1 MRVTVGVLVAL
12 VFAAAA
18 RGQEAPVSLIESEGI
33 ATVDAL
39 PGHVDFWL
47 HRRAEGET
55 LAQATQGALEL
66 HDELREQLQTRN
78 LKHMDL
84 MFSDVA
90 IPRLDPK
97 VAHVS
102 ARVRFNATSF
112 STAEEGPQ
120 EFAALCDTIID
131 LAATLKCAAEGPI
144 LGVTDADAVEEA
156 AIARAIEKAYPAGKA
171 AAQTMNGQVVAVD
184 KVTIIGTQWNASPD
198 TKAMQPDVR
207 RMTCTAKVKV
217 VYAFAAGQP

>member
-1 MRVTVGVLVAL
+1 MRVKVGVLVAL
-12 VFAAAA
+12 VFAPVAV
-18 RGQEAPVSLIESEGI
+18 GQEVPLSLIESEGV

-47 HRRAEGET
+47 HRRAEADT
-55 LAQATQGALEL
+55 LSLATKDALEL

-90 IPRLDPK
+90 IPNLEPK

-102 ARVRFNATSF
+102 ARIRFNATSF
-112 STAEEGPQ
+112 STAEDGPQ
-120 EFAALCDTIID
+120 EFAALCDTIIE
-131 LAATLKCAAEGPI
+131 LAAALKCTAEGPI

-184 KVTIIGTQWNASPD
+184 KVTILGTEWNASPD
-198 TKAMQPDVR
+198 TKATQPDIR
-207 RMTCTAKVKV
+207 SMTCTTQVKV
-217 VYAFAAGQP
+217 VYAFAAAQP

>member
-1 MRVTVGVLVAL
+1 MRMTVGVLVAL
-12 VFAAAA
+12 VAAPATV
-18 RGQEAPVSLIESEGI
+18 GQEAPLSLIESEGV

-39 PGHVDFWL
+39 PGYVDFWL

-55 LAQATQGALEL
+55 LAQATDAALEFQ
-66 HDELREQLQTRN
+66 EQVREQLQTRH

-84 MFSDVA
+84 TFSDVA
-90 IPRLDPK
+90 IPALDPK

-120 EFAALCDTIID
+120 QFAALCDTIID
-131 LAATLKCAAEGPI
+131 LAAALKCAAEGPT
-144 LGVTDADAVEEA
+144 LGATDADAVKEA

-171 AAQTMNGQVVAVD
+171 AAQIMNGQVVAVD
-184 KVTIIGTQWNASPD
+184 RVVILGTQWNAAPD
-198 TKAMQPDVR
+198 TRATQPDIR
-207 RMTCTAKVKV
+207 RITCTAKVKV
-217 VYAFAAGQP
+217 IYAFAATQP